1 MLDLHIITRS
11 FLLCRRMVVLVVLVI
26 ALIEQSMAASLWTRS
41 FRQPVSFLVKWE
53 KDLTK
58 VIASSSTKASSVTAD
73 IDLAT
78 LVQPS
83 IISNSEVYSQALGLL
98 SSMQSA
104 PSCNRAATSSLL
116 TACQSI
122 EGPTNEHAL
131 DDVRSMYAA
140 QLAVCELKGAGSQIP
155 PYCSIGLPS
164 DFTAVTQ
171 SSKWHENVQLK
182 QCLKSL
188 ESRPQW
194 WTSYSNNKQNAVVL
208 CQAARVEIEKGIRS
222 APICIASLLLRS
234 ALDEL
239 IDLHKSMVRTSS
251 DVEAAL
257 IQTIQEANRRMA
269 QQQKFASAIEAFQ
282 AQLLRDLTE
291 SSAKAQSY
299 LSRVVQNFGTG
310 VQNTLNKVS
319 NVVDTMRLDIIELS
333 QVRALFVLCFTIDLL
348 T

>member
-1 MLDLHIITRS
+1 MI
-11 FLLCRRMVVLVVLVI
+11 
-26 ALIEQSMAASLWTRS
+26 
-41 FRQPVSFLVKWE
+41 VS
-53 KDLTK
+53 
-58 VIASSSTKASSVTAD
+58 SPTKASPVKAD

-116 TACQSI
+116 TSCHSI

-131 DDVRSMYAA
+131 DDVRSIYAA

-155 PYCSIGLPS
+155 PFCSTGMPLDATEAIE
-164 DFTAVTQ
+164 
-171 SSKWHENVQLK
+171 SSKRHENVQLK

-208 CQAARVEIEKGIRS
+208 CQAARVEIEKGMS
-222 APICIASLLLRS
+222 CSLRCVVSILLTI

-239 IDLHKSMVRTSS
+239 IDLHKSVVRTSS

-257 IQTIQEANRRMA
+257 IQTIQEASRRMA
-269 QQQKFASAIEAFQ
+269 QQQEFASAVEAFQ
-282 AQLLRDLTE
+282 AQLFRDLE
-291 SSAKAQSY
+291 ENSSKAQSY
-299 LSRVVQNFGTG
+299 LSQMAQNFGSS

-319 NVVDTMRLDIIELS
+319 NVMGTMRSDIIELR
-333 QVRALFVLCFTIDLL
+333 QVQTNLSSTSISIY
-348 T
+348 